1 MDFPAIISFY
11 TEGTPYE
18 EEVQNLIASCKK
30 YNLEAHI
37 KAVPSQGSWELNCAY
52 KPFFILEKLTKLR
65 KPLLWVDADGVFM
78 QKPTYQEVFAL
89 DLATRIEDVPDT
101 HPSKVITSTLFVRP
115 GAEDLLRQ
123 WIQNCNTMLLDPNR
137 QVEFWDQEA
146 LRDVLLQNTTRAG
159 ALPISY
165 AKIFDHPG
173 DAAHP
178 SVIEHHQASRRFK
191 KNINIAKNS

>member
-18 EEVQNLIASCKK
+18 EEVQNLIASCEK

-37 KAVPSQGSWELNCAY
+37 DAVPSQGSWELNCAY
-52 KPFFILEKLTKLR
+52 KPFFILEKLNLLQ

-78 QKPTYQEVFAL
+78 QKPSYQEVFSC

-115 GAEDLLRQ
+115 GAEDLLRL
-123 WIQNCNTMLLDPNR
+123 WIQNCHKRLLDPNR
-137 QVEFWDQEA
+137 QEEFWDQEA
-146 LRDVLLQNTTRAG
+146 LRDVILQSPTRVG
-159 ALPISY
+159 GLSISY

-173 DAAHP
+173 DAAH
-178 SVIEHHQASRRFK
+178 SSIIQHYQASRRFK
-191 KNINIAKNS
+191 KFIG